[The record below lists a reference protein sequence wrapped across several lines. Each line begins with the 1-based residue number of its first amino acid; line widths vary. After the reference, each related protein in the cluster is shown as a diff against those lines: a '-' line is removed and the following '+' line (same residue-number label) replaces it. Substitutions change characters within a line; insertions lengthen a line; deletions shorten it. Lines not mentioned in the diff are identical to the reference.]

1 MQANIATLDKQA
13 ALPAIPDLPIEK
25 LITRGTGALVVVLIA
40 AMTAVIWMSVFTRY
54 ISQNPIPWA
63 EQVAKY
69 LMIWAAFLGS
79 SLALREGAHISV
91 NLVVGLFPPAVR
103 KKFACAVV
111 LLNLVFLT
119 TSMTYGFIYVYNI
132 RAQIDPMVWDM
143 SLSIPYAAI
152 PVGCLLMI
160 VQLLLVARKGVEHA
174 LSSDEA
180 SLS

>member
-1 MQANIATLDKQA
+1 MQANIAQLDKQA
-13 ALPAIPDLPIEK
+13 TLPLIPDLPFEK
-25 LITRGTGALVVVLIA
+25 LVTRGTCALVVALIA
-40 AMTAVIWMSVFTRY
+40 AMTVVIWLSVFTRY
-54 ISQNPIPWA
+54 VSEDPIPWA

-91 NLVVGLFPPAVR
+91 NLVVGLFPPKVR
-103 KKFACAVV
+103 KVFACLVI

-119 TSMTYGFIYVYNI
+119 TCMTYGFIYIYNI
-132 RAQIDPMVWDM
+132 RGQIDPMVWDM